1 MVIPVIKV
9 KWELEEAVA
18 LFDLYFRF
26 GRCLNVPKDEIKNLS
41 FIYIKRAKRLGLH
54 IDDKFRNEAG
64 LSIQVACVH
73 YVVTNG
79 AEGMSNA
86 SKLFY
91 DTYKLY
97 HEEPDKFN
105 LILCDFYKKYADEC

>member
-1 MVIPVIKV
+1 M
-9 KWELEEAVA
+9 
-18 LFDLYFRF
+18 
-26 GRCLNVPKDEIKNLS
+26 
-41 FIYIKRAKRLGLH
+41 
-54 IDDKFRNEAG
+54 
-64 LSIQVACVH
+64 H

-105 LILCDFYKKYADEC
+105 LILCDFYKKYADKC

>member
-1 MVIPVIKV
+1 M
-9 KWELEEAVA
+9 
-18 LFDLYFRF
+18 
-26 GRCLNVPKDEIKNLS
+26 
-41 FIYIKRAKRLGLH
+41 
-54 IDDKFRNEAG
+54 
-64 LSIQVACVH
+64 H

-105 LILCDFYKKYADEC
+105 LILCDFYKKYAENANSIMEKKVWPVILLFNLVS

>member
-1 MVIPVIKV
+1 M
-9 KWELEEAVA
+9 
-18 LFDLYFRF
+18 
-26 GRCLNVPKDEIKNLS
+26 
-41 FIYIKRAKRLGLH
+41 
-54 IDDKFRNEAG
+54 
-64 LSIQVACVH
+64 H

-97 HEEPDKFN
+97 HEEPDKNN
-105 LILCDFYKKYADEC
+105 LILCDFYKKYAENANSIKEKKVWPVILLFNLVS